1 MSSGDRT
8 PLKGGDGAPWP
19 RRGDPDGL
27 SGEDGTPSLVVVF
40 DEEEER
46 SGTSWLPRGKAILL
60 VAAAATAFLVIG
72 STSPGRGTGEVDSG
86 GEAVVDPVPSSRPAD
101 GAPSSPAR
109 SDGEPVFVQRAE
121 AVDSALARYRD
132 RRRMYERG
140 RLGCGPLENAHD
152 SVDSSFLELALTF
165 RDLRASLDSSSRAR
179 FDDLADRADEVDRHF
194 DGSACR
200 SPA

>member
-1 MSSGDRT
+1 MSSGDGA
-8 PLKGGDGAPWP
+8 PPEGGHGAPWP
-19 RRGDPDGL
+19 GRGDPDGL

-40 DEEEER
+40 DEEEVR

-60 VAAAATAFLVIG
+60 VAAAAAAFLVVG
-72 STSPGRGTGEVDSG
+72 LTSPGLGTGDVVSG
-86 GEAVVDPVPSSRPAD
+86 GEAVDPVPSSGPAA
-101 GAPSSPAR
+101 GAQPSSAR

-121 AVDSALARYRD
+121 AVDAALARYRD

-140 RLGCGPLENAHD
+140 RLGCGSLESAHD
-152 SVDSSFLELALTF
+152 SVDSSFLEVALTF
-165 RDLRASLDSSSRAR
+165 RDLRESLDASSRAR

-200 SPA
+200 TPG